1 MDNTLFMLTNP
12 KKTKKTQSNMDG
24 FVNSYELHTNNI
36 FQTNLDID
44 TNSENNSETNSDIES
59 EKSENVFSDEFNV
72 IIQHFNS
79 IDTYIL
85 NCNNNDEFEILN
97 NYLIDLLF
105 LIKSKK
111 SKK

>member
-24 FVNSYELHTNNI
+24 FVNNYELHTNNA
-36 FQTNLDID
+36 FQKNFDIES
-44 TNSENNSETNSDIES
+44 NSDSETNSDIES
-59 EKSENVFSDEFNV
+59 EKSETIFSDEFNV

-85 NCNNNDEFEILN
+85 NCNNNDEYEILN